1 MAKPKAAQLIEK
13 IHEAKGNISAVA
25 DVFGVARKTV
35 YDWIES
41 TPTAQ
46 QALADARERSADTA
60 ISKLHQ
66 AVDEGNLNAVF
77 YVINNSPETKRRG
90 WGPRHEITGKDGGAI
105 RLTWGDNA
113 DAED

>member
-1 MAKPKAAQLIEK
+1 V
-13 IHEAKGNISAVA
+13 SRTAV
-25 DVFGVARKTV
+25 
-35 YDWIES
+35 YQWIES

-90 WGPRHEITGKDGGAI
+90 WGPRQEITGKDGDVI
-105 RLTWGDNA
+105 RVTIA
-113 DAED
+113 DD